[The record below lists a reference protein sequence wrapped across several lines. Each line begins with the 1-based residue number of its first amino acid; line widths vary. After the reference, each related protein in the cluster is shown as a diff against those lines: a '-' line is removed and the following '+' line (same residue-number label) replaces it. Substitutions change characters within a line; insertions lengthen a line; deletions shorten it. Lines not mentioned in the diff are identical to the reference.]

1 MNTNLSNTE
10 TLGAV
15 ERLTRNIDRI
25 NMQQGKEAHIHV
37 YSSVVCL
44 GIYFDNGSQIERTF
58 ATANTDEINT
68 FNTFLEGSSNDKDVT
83 PKGVKAA

>member
-25 NMQQGKEAHIHV
+25 NMQQGREAFIHV
-37 YSSVVCL
+37 YSTVAVVS
-44 GIYFDNGSQIERTF
+44 IYFDNGYEIERTF
-58 ATANTDEINT
+58 ATVNTDEINA

-83 PKGVKAA
+83 PKQGVAA